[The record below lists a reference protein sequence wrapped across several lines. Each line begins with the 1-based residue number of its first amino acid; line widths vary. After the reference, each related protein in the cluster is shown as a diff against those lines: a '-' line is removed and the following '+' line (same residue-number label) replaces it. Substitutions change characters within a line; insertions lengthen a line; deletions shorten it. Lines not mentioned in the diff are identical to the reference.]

1 MNQPDPRRLQRLA
14 TNAGPIAGGRSR
26 AAPGGVAAGPAAVDD
41 ARRDAGKPVA
51 YSTLFQ

>member
-1 MNQPDPRRLQRLA
+1 MNQPDPRLQQRRA

-26 AAPGGVAAGPAAVDD
+26 AAPGGVAAGPAAVAD
-41 ARRDAGKPVA
+41 ARGGAGKPVA